1 MLQRRGKSLHRQ
13 GCRTEGERI
22 NPRSDQRSI
31 LPSAVRGEVG
41 VVCVGDLPRF
51 STDLTAKPPVTYRRR
66 LCYESANDNSP
77 LPAALDRRR
86 NGNIY
91 ANREVA
97 MLGRIVTITLLAF
110 SSAALAQQQQCQLE
124 CTVTQNGKTRVT
136 RSCHALDAEQCALVA
151 KADTGGPQTCRG
163 YLTTNCVNDR

>member
-1 MLQRRGKSLHRQ
+1 MPLCRFPALVRHAERRDTPVRITAPPARMRHLSRSLTNIRNCGLPLRPRIDLHQRDR
-13 GCRTEGERI
+13 
-22 NPRSDQRSI
+22 P
-31 LPSAVRGEVG
+31 
-41 VVCVGDLPRF
+41 
-51 STDLTAKPPVTYRRR
+51 
-66 LCYESANDNSP
+66 P
-77 LPAALDRRR
+77 LPAALVR
-86 NGNIY
+86 
-91 ANREVA
+91 
-97 MLGRIVTITLLAF
+97 LGTARSTLQKRLQPRKQFCVLCPVHIVFLTITLLAF